1 MIELFTGPYGPL
13 ITQYIIAIL
22 IILLCTIVSFII
34 IIVVL
39 HKYK

>member
-1 MIELFTGPYGPL
+1 MIDLFTGPYGTL
-13 ITQYIIAIL
+13 VSQYIIAIL

-34 IIVVL
+34 IIVML